1 MPTMEFPQHERLT
14 RVLNIYRSAMRQ
26 HIAEGWQERYGDSWL
41 EKLKEAL
48 PENNRQELEASE
60 ERLLS
65 QRMDGERQLSDEEM
79 RQELLDIPVFLGAV
93 NNRRAIFGE
102 LASEDKT
109 RAIHAIYQVRNLWAH
124 PPVKDVSRRLVN
136 QTVNDCAGVL
146 AVFDEEAA
154 RAASSEID

>member
-1 MPTMEFPQHERLT
+1 MPVMEFPQHERLT

-26 HIAEGWQERYGDSWL
+26 HIAEGWKKRYGDSWL

-48 PENNRQELEASE
+48 PENNQQELEASE
-60 ERLLS
+60 RRLLS
-65 QRMDGERQLSDEEM
+65 ERMDGGRQLSDDEM
-79 RQELLDIPVFLGAV
+79 RQELLDIPIFLGAV
-93 NNRRAIFGE
+93 DNRRPIFGE

-109 RAIHAIYQVRNLWAH
+109 RMIWAIYQARNLWAH
-124 PPVKDVSRRLVN
+124 PPVKDVPRRRVN

-154 RAASSEID
+154 RTVFSEID